1 MMYCFS
7 RRLEGQQ
14 RILPQTFKHDDFG
27 HRMSFSKEKDKYQR

>member
-14 RILPQTFKHDDFG
+14 RILQTFKHDDFG
-27 HRMSFSKEKDKYQR
+27 HRMSFSKEKVQTF

>member
-7 RRLEGQQ
+7 QRLEGQL

-27 HRMSFSKEKDKYQR
+27 HRLSSSKEKVQTF